1 MAARIGFSGFS
12 TVEPPQTAGVTDNPR
27 PRPLSREQPIGIG
40 TGGKDPGPGGHP
52 GGPMGRRRRP
62 VSWGG
67 TRRGVLRF
75 RLPLGAPLAR
85 HAPPSPTAR
94 GGTRR
99 EVSRFR
105 LPCGTPL
112 ARHAPPSPT
121 EDGRVCGP
129 GGCVEGQGLNSTLT
143 TELSSGGRAALVRSM
158 AIGLL
163 KRAHSTPS
171 RGSHSPWGRRQS
183 ESYCSSQHNS
193 RPKQLNFNIRA
204 ELGEM

>member
-1 MAARIGFSGFS
+1 MYLLPAATLPAAQRLALWRGRGRSGFRPLGLCVS
-12 TVEPPQTAGVTDNPR
+12 YSAVSWRFQRHSVVCREKPQTVGVTDNPR
-27 PRPLSREQPIGIG
+27 PRPLGREQPIGIG
-40 TGGKDPGPGGHP
+40 TGGNDPGPGGHP
-52 GGPMGRRRRP
+52 GGPMGRRRGP

-67 TRRGVLRF
+67 TRREVL
-75 RLPLGAPLAR
+75 
-85 HAPPSPTAR
+85 
-94 GGTRR
+94 
-99 EVSRFR
+99 RFR

-129 GGCVEGQGLNSTLT
+129 GGCAEGQGLNSTLT

-171 RGSHSPWGRRQS
+171 RGSHSPGAHAGASASAKAARHPS
-183 ESYCSSQHNS
+183 T
-193 RPKQLNFNIRA
+193 QL
-204 ELGEM
+204 